1 MYMEHAETGYLV
13 PPRLSIAVQYHV
25 SGVLLVLYC
34 FAVD

>member
-25 SGVLLVLYC
+25 FIVLLVLYC
-34 FAVD
+34 SAVD